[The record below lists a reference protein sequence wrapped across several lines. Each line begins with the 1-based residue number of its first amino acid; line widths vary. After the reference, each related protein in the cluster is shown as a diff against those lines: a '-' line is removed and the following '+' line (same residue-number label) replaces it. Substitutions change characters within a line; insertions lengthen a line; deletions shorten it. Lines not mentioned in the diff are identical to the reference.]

1 MLCVFLCCSQDISW
15 KGLFCKVCTAQF
27 TCSYTVFHGSF
38 LCIVLGTKGQI
49 LDGGCVRTLYVSEK
63 PLWLHWN
70 GVVIGKWLVQTAR
83 VNKRRGRREGKMDH
97 LLTQKQVELHVILVK
112 YHGSISSCFF
122 LKKNLFCW
130 VFQCLAE
137 QFCFV
142 HLCLENIASSLAS
155 FLVFT
160 EMDDTSIFNVLLCFA
175 EDYRVR

>member
-38 LCIVLGTKGQI
+38 LRILLGTKGQI
-49 LDGGCVRTLYVSEK
+49 LDGGVSEHFMWVK
-63 PLWLHWN
+63 NHWLHWN
-70 GVVIGKWLVQTAR
+70 EVIIGKWLVQTAR

-122 LKKNLFCW
+122 FKEKSILLSIPVFGRAVLFCPS
-130 VFQCLAE
+130 VFGEYC
-137 QFCFV
+137 QFSCIV
-142 HLCLENIASSLAS
+142 PCVYWNGWYQHI
-155 FLVFT
+155 
-160 EMDDTSIFNVLLCFA
+160 
-175 EDYRVR
+175 

>member
-122 LKKNLFCW
+122 FFKKIYSVEYSSVWQSGSVLSICVW
-130 VFQCLAE
+130 RILPVLL
-137 QFCFV
+137 
-142 HLCLENIASSLAS
+142 HRSLCLLKWMIPAYLMYCCA
-155 FLVFT
+155 LQRTT
-160 EMDDTSIFNVLLCFA
+160 E
-175 EDYRVR
+175 